1 MTGSA
6 STYHSF
12 VPALPERR
20 PSPRL
25 SALRLPPEHFC
36 HPGAGRRPV
45 RDPWGRRL
53 CLTAAVILLGLVAGC
68 RRPDSGRI
76 QGYVEGQ
83 FVYVASPLPGAL
95 EALHVQRGAQVKAG
109 EPLFTLDSEP
119 QQALVDEAAQ
129 RVAQAHA
136 ALEDAQKGKR
146 PSEIESVEAQLRQA
160 QDALTLSEIEFG
172 RQEKLF
178 SAGATTAENFDRARS
193 DQVAAAEANV
203 RALEAAL
210 AEAQW
215 NLSQKSQAAP
225 QAGLVFDTLYR
236 EGEWVAAGRPV
247 VSLLPPENIK
257 VRVFVPETRIGTV
270 RVGAAVR
277 VTVDGVGEPLAGRVS
292 FISPQAEYTPPVIYS
307 RESRAKLV
315 FMIEVVFEPATAA
328 TLHPGQP
335 VDVQFGP

>member
-1 MTGSA
+1 MMHCGPVFRWGGTLLRVGA
-6 STYHSF
+6 
-12 VPALPERR
+12 ALAL
-20 PSPRL
+20 L
-25 SALRLPPEHFC
+25 SIA
-36 HPGAGRRPV
+36 
-45 RDPWGRRL
+45 
-53 CLTAAVILLGLVAGC
+53 AGC
-68 RRPDSGRI
+68 RRASSNRV

-83 FVYVASPLPGAL
+83 FVYVASPLAGAL
-95 EALHVQRGAQVKAG
+95 EALYVQRGAQVKAG
-109 EPLFTLDSEP
+109 DPLYALDKQP
-119 QQALVDEAAQ
+119 QQDLANEAAQ
-129 RVAQAHA
+129 RLAQARA
-136 ALEDAQKGKR
+136 SLEDAKKGKR

-160 QDALTLSEIEFG
+160 QEALTLSEIEFG

-178 SAGATTAENFDRARS
+178 SAGATTAENFDRARAARDQDRQKVAQLQADLKTAQLGS
-193 DQVAAAEANV
+193 RRDQVAAAEANV
-203 RALEAAL
+203 RALEAVQ

-215 NLSQKSQAAP
+215 NLSQKRQVAP

-257 VRVFVPETRIGTV
+257 VRAFVPEPRIATV

-315 FMIEVVFEPATAA
+315 FMIEIVFEPAVAA

-335 VDVQFGP
+335 VDVEFGP